1 MRATRS
7 VGAVVT
13 AAILVASFGVARAG
27 AVRRASTVRQSAA
40 PIELDRFVADRSP
53 LVAAAATPS
62 GTGYWMFLRDGA
74 VVPFGDAHTL
84 SPLATLPPGP
94 AVVGAAR
101 TPDASGYWQV
111 RNDGGVFAFGD
122 AHFYGSTRDLRLNE
136 PLIGMSATTTGHGY
150 WLLAADGG
158 IFSFGDAHFYGSTG
172 NLKLNE
178 PIIGMAPTPSGTG
191 YWLLAAD
198 GGIFSYGDAHFYGS
212 TGNLKLNQPI
222 VAMAATPSGHGYW
235 LLAADGG
242 IFSYG
247 DARFY
252 GSIAASVPGGVR
264 AIVAAPG
271 GEGYWLFTAHGAV
284 LPFGHAASLGIVIRP
299 HDGSDVRPRIA
310 YYGDSLVT
318 QAESDLSLL
327 ANLQHWNASLED
339 YPGTALCDYLD
350 FMSADAV
357 SARPDVAVIAFSGN
371 ALTPCMKGPAG
382 TFLPQDE
389 VAGRYHESA
398 ELAVALFAAE
408 GTQVVLAGGPP
419 FYGSAGES
427 AVNRAYMA
435 VAAEHPRAA
444 QFADAGAAVAGPGR
458 AWSKTLP
465 CLSFETAAMGCAGGR
480 IIVRSPDT
488 VHFCPGQPIVTR
500 TWRMPC
506 PVWSSGAWRYAMGLT
521 AGASEGLH
529 AADG

>member
-27 AVRRASTVRQSAA
+27 AVRRASTVRQSAE

-198 GGIFSYGDAHFYGS
+198 GGIFSYGDA
-212 TGNLKLNQPI
+212 
-222 VAMAATPSGHGYW
+222 
-235 LLAADGG
+235 
-242 IFSYG
+242 
-247 DARFY
+247 RFY

-371 ALTPCMKGPAG
+371 ALTPCMKGPGG